1 MRCPLQ
7 IKNRFTG
14 EGNNRIEISDTPLD
28 TALKFEFFITKKMK
42 NNYQSY
48 VTKGFTLIELLVVIA
63 IIAILASMLLPALS
77 TAKKT
82 AQRVSCSTQ
91 LRQQSLAS
99 LLYIDDNE
107 GVLPSHE
114 GGPVMSYYSW
124 GGKRGKEYLADERLI
139 NPYVTINRKVKQDDN
154 EGVFRVFKCP
164 KDNGAMRGRW
174 NADRK
179 PSLFDTFGNSY
190 FYNSGG
196 NSNGPDGL
204 HGKKMAAIRSPS
216 QVILANDY
224 SFNAYG
230 WQKEVPGR
238 AHIPF
243 QYSFWHHDSEPGWGN
258 VAFLD
263 NHIDYFRATYD
274 KPNFQNGSNW
284 TFLFNGPK
292 N

>member
-1 MRCPLQ
+1 
-7 IKNRFTG
+7 
-14 EGNNRIEISDTPLD
+14 
-28 TALKFEFFITKKMK
+28 
-42 NNYQSY
+42 
-48 VTKGFTLIELLVVIA
+48 
-63 IIAILASMLLPALS
+63 
-77 TAKKT
+77 
-82 AQRVSCSTQ
+82 
-91 LRQQSLAS
+91 LAS

-204 HGKKMAAIRSPS
+204 HGKKMAAIRSPCS
-216 QVILANDY
+216 RSRSAIV
-224 SFNAYG
+224 
-230 WQKEVPGR
+230 GR
-238 AHIPF
+238 FARRSVRPLLTLIAPLRAG
-243 QYSFWHHDSEPGWGN
+243 SSPVMSEPRVG
-258 VAFLD
+258 V
-263 NHIDYFRATYD
+263 HIGEA
-274 KPNFQNGSNW
+274 W
-284 TFLFNGPK
+284 
-292 N
+292 